1 MLQVIRSTC
10 VLKLVFEM
18 SFVKRGNRNQVQCTL
33 AMTVIIDFIIPGNI
47 RLVTVLSKW
56 KGLN

>member
-1 MLQVIRSTC
+1 M
-10 VLKLVFEM
+10 LKLVFEM